1 MQVEAIKGA
10 GYFLRGIRLIGCPG
24 IRRYVA
30 MPLLINAVLF
40 GGLIYFGASQFGL
53 FLDWLLP
60 DWIDW
65 LQWILWPIFV
75 VTCLLIVFF
84 GFALVANLVAAPFN
98 GLLAEAVERSLTDM
112 NFVSDLSGTRFAKE
126 LWRGVGSEVRKL
138 MYALVRA
145 IPALLLFLIPGVNV
159 IAPFI
164 WMAFSAWM
172 LAVEYADYPM
182 ANHGI
187 AFPEQRKLLSDRRL
201 LSLGFGGAVMLALIV
216 PLLNLLVIPAAVAGA
231 TAMWVEQLGP
241 HKAGGTPNRLES

>member
-1 MQVEAIKGA
+1 MQVEPITGA
-10 GYFLRGIRLIGCPG
+10 GYFLRGIRIIGRSG
-24 IRRYVA
+24 VRRYVA
-30 MPLLINAVLF
+30 IPLFINVVLF
-40 GGLIYFGASQFGL
+40 GGLIYFGASQFGR

-75 VTCLLIVFF
+75 VACLLIVFF

-98 GLLAEAVERSLTDM
+98 GLLAEAVERSLTGMD
-112 NFVSDLSGTRFAKE
+112 SDSKLSGTRFAKE
-126 LWRGVGSEVRKL
+126 LWRGLESELRKL
-138 MYALVRA
+138 TYALLRA
-145 IPALLLFLIPGVNV
+145 IPALLLFLVPGINI

-187 AFPEQRKLLSDRRL
+187 AFPEQRKLLANRRW
-201 LSLGFGGAVMLALIV
+201 LSLGFGGTVMLALIV
-216 PLLNLLVIPAAVAGA
+216 PLLNFIVIPAAVAGA
-231 TAMWVEQLGP
+231 TAMWVEQLRP